1 MIIPATRTE
10 ISDEGVGALTT
21 EANVAGN
28 GLKGFSGFGLLGVG
42 LAFTSPTAAIAFGAF
57 GLARAVYSNVLGKG
71 QDVVFPINTP
81 IQMQLSPGQA
91 PAR

>member
-21 EANVAGN
+21 QANVVGN

-42 LAFTSPTAAIAFGAF
+42 LAFISPTAAVAFGAF
-57 GLARAVYSNVLGKG
+57 GLARAVYSSVLGKG

-81 IQMQLSPGQA
+81 IQMQLSPGE
-91 PAR
+91 PLTR